1 MAIKNYYVLVTLQPN
16 GDYAPQ
22 FGDYDKEVVKQ
33 EKLDEYST
41 EKSRIL
47 TVKGASQK
55 ATNEA
60 VKALNEKQS
69 DKGQAFNP
77 HKPRDIV
84 KTLELLPDYRHCLI
98 HETKGQALQHIG
110 NMTSFFTRNKLTAKY
125 KTSLDAILLNER
137 VMYLT
142 AVYLPS
148 SKTR

>member
-1 MAIKNYYVLVTLQPN
+1 MTLQPN

-33 EKLDEYST
+33 EKLDSYAT

-47 TVKGASQK
+47 TVKGKSRN
-55 ATNEA
+55 ATEAA

-84 KTLELLPDYRHCLI
+84 KTIDLLPDYRHCVI
-98 HETKGQALQHIG
+98 HATKAQALTFIN
-110 NMTSFFTRNKLTAKY
+110 NMTSFFTRNKLSAKY
-125 KTSLDAILLNER
+125 KTSLDAILLNEQ

-142 AVYLPS
+142 TVYLPN
-148 SKTR
+148 SKTH